1 MPHLVK
7 YGVMSANNSGLAGV
21 LVKAQCDFCGAKYGS
36 VEEARKCEAKH
47 INCIKDNLYSCIKA
61 LEGREADR

>member
-7 YGVMSANNSGLAGV
+7 YGMMSENNSGLAGV

-36 VEEARKCEAKH
+36 IEEARKCEAKH
-47 INCIKDNLYSCIKA
+47 INCIIDNLYSCIKE
-61 LEGREADR
+61 LDKGGSGR

>member
-7 YGVMSANNSGLAGV
+7 YGMMPEDNSELAGV

-47 INCIKDNLYSCIKA
+47 INDNLYGCIKE
-61 LEGREADR
+61 LERRGSDR